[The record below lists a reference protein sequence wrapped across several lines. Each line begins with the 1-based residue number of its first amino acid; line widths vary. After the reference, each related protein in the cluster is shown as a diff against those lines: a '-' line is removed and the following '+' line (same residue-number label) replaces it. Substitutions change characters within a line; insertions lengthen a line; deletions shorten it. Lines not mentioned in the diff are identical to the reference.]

1 MQNITLLFYKN
12 ENECGRF
19 ESSRQFLEQ
28 TRQQRVKKVKKRFT
42 RKRFFAQITEDLVVL
57 FSPEMES
64 GLVSLQATRSLNW
77 GSFFFVLELLKIKNS
92 LSLKNKIL
100 LQ

>member
-28 TRQQRVKKVKKRFT
+28 TRQQRVKKVKKRFLV
-42 RKRFFAQITEDLVVL
+42 KRFFAQITEDLVVL

-64 GLVSLQATRSLNW
+64 GLVVRPMKSYPLIGAA
-77 GSFFFVLELLKIKNS
+77 FFYFSKWKVLLFTYYIQNH
-92 LSLKNKIL
+92 
-100 LQ
+100 